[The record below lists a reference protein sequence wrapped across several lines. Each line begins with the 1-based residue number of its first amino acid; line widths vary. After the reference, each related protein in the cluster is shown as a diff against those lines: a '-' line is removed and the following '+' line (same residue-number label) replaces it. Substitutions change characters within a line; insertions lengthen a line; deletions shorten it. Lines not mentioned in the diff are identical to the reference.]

1 MQNQMTKGHIAA
13 IFTVAIWST
22 TYIST
27 KILLKSFDP
36 VEIMVYRFIIGF
48 IALLLIAGKPMQLQK
63 KSHELLFVF
72 AGICGVALYFTLQ
85 NVALTYTY
93 ASNTGVVI
101 STAPFFT
108 AILTHLLLKN
118 EERLHVS
125 FFVGFLVAMAGIILI
140 TFNGAKMELNP
151 LGDLLTVLAAITWG
165 FYSVFTKIIN
175 NLGYNNIKAIRKI
188 FGYGLIF
195 MIPIVLLMDI
205 EFSPQKLIMPE
216 NIFHIVY
223 LGMGASALCFIT
235 WNYAIKVLGTVK
247 TSVYIY
253 LEPVITVVTSA
264 WILHEIITPLAILG
278 TILTMAGLVLS
289 EIKFKKNRI

>member
-27 KILLKSFDP
+27 KILLTSFDP

>member
-1 MQNQMTKGHIAA
+1 MTKGHIAA